1 MSVAQAQQAIDSR
14 EYAEWL
20 AYYSRERFTAD
31 RIENML
37 AIICCILA
45 NVHRKKGGKD
55 YEPEDF
61 IPKYGSNRRRF
72 DTPEE
77 MMTKLRAIFPN
88 GND

>member
-1 MSVAQAQQAIDSR
+1 MSIAEAQQSISSR

-20 AYYSRERFTAD
+20 AYYSKERFSID

-45 NVHRKKGGKD
+45 NVHRKKGGSD
-55 YEPEDF
+55 YKPEDF
-61 IPKYGSNRRRF
+61 IPKYNKQRRF

-77 MMTKLRAIFPN
+77 MMIKLKALIPS
-88 GND
+88 GNDQ